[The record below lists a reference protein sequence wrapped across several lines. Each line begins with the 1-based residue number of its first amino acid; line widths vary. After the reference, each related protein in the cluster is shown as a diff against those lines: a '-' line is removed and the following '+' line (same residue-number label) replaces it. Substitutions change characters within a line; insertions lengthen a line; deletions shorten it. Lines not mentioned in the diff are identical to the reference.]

1 MCSNLVVNDYIY
13 VNTIPKIQEFI
24 NKCSNISTL
33 NVNIDKM
40 SKIAVLINLI
50 ELTVILSNF
59 VLMDYGTVAL
69 FGCPTRDE
77 KDYAEEFLH
86 NT

>member
-1 MCSNLVVNDYIY
+1 MCSNLVVNDYIALSYNHTLVQQY

-24 NKCSNISTL
+24 NKCSNIGTL

-40 SKIAVLINLI
+40 SKIAMLINLI

-59 VLMDYGTVAL
+59 VLMDYGTGAL
-69 FGCPTRDE
+69 F
-77 KDYAEEFLH
+77 
-86 NT
+86 